1 MVDQTKLEA
10 LIGNLEGALTEL
22 KAAMDGEGE
31 MPAEQP
37 EGEMEAPEEMEP
49 PVMGAAKT
57 VSEDEEE
64 MPPDI
69 VRRMA
74 GMR

>member
-22 KAAMDGEGE
+22 KAAMGGAGEE
-31 MPAEQP
+31 MPA
-37 EGEMEAPEEMEP
+37 GEMEAPEEMAP
-49 PVMGAAKT
+49 AMGRAKT
-57 VSEDEEE
+57 VEDEEE
-64 MPPDI
+64 LPPSI

-74 GMR
+74 GME